1 MTVFRA
7 HREGKL
13 NKRVS
18 TGLKKSMVAKRVI
31 LHVAEEITA
40 TVTHVVTKIAVNT
53 FDVVSGQA
61 SKRKKEEKKAKQ
73 KAAVQ
78 VKPIIP
84 EIPSLKKVGKKEQ
97 VQLRIQAPVQAETL
111 LSHLTIAELRR
122 VYRHFDSNKDN
133 LVDAEEVKGTTSRF
147 GET

>member
-1 MTVFRA
+1 MTLFRA

-18 TGLKKSMVAKRVI
+18 AGLKKSMVAKRVI

-73 KAAVQ
+73 KRPC
-78 VKPIIP
+78 K
-84 EIPSLKKVGKKEQ
+84 
-97 VQLRIQAPVQAETL
+97 
-111 LSHLTIAELRR
+111 
-122 VYRHFDSNKDN
+122 
-133 LVDAEEVKGTTSRF
+133 
-147 GET
+147 